1 MNDDKIHFIDPSS
14 EYKKYIQNGKAVIP
28 DGVTEIISNAFL
40 GCFNLISIEIPDS
53 VTEIGHE
60 AFHGC
65 ISLTSIKIP
74 KSVKKIGNAAFISC
88 RNLTTVEIS
97 RGLTEIGSYVF
108 KGCSS
113 LVSVEIPDSVV
124 EIGEKAFGDCGALKS
139 LEIPD
144 SVIRIGDRAFWDCS
158 DLTSIDIPD
167 SVTSIGYSAFE
178 GCSKLVSMVVSS
190 ENKFYCSK
198 YNCILSI
205 DGETLIAGCQTSVI
219 PNGVKKIGPRAFG
232 GCCGLKYIEIPRSVV
247 EIGEEA
253 FINCSGLT
261 NIEIPD
267 SVVKIG
273 DGAFCYCDGLR
284 TLVLSNGVTW
294 IGENAFADCSGLTTL
309 EIPDSVT
316 KIVDEAFYGCSGI
329 RELHI
334 HLKNP
339 DAAEGILKSCGLVFS
354 QISLFV
360 PIGTGYAYRHHDFFK
375 QFKEIIAT
383 NTHSMK
389 EIVSDKNERTHVSE
403 NPKVIQRKAQYV
415 FFDTETTGLPKDY
428 KAPSSA
434 INNWPRMIQL
444 SWITVDDK
452 GDIINE
458 NDHIIYPDG
467 FAIPVAVSQV
477 NHITT
482 EIAQKTGDPIRTV
495 LAAFISDVE
504 QAEVIVGHNISFDKH
519 VVGAEL
525 IRLGNNDTIA
535 SKRSI
540 CTMQST
546 VDFCRI
552 PGHYGFKYPKLQEL
566 YYKLFNQKF
575 EDAHNAL
582 SDIRATLKCFVELK
596 QRGIIND

>member
-14 EYKKYIQNGKAVIP
+14 EYKKYIHNGKAVIP
-28 DGVTEIISNAFL
+28 DGVTEIISNAFR
-40 GCFNLISIEIPDS
+40 GCGDLVSIEIPDS

-60 AFHGC
+60 AFYGC
-65 ISLTSIKIP
+65 VSLTSIRIP
-74 KSVKKIGNAAFISC
+74 KSVTKIGNAAFIGC
-88 RNLTTVEIS
+88 RNLTSVEIP
-97 RGLTEIGSYVF
+97 RGVTEISSYTF
-108 KGCSS
+108 KNCTS
-113 LVSVEIPDSVV
+113 LLSVEIPDSIV
-124 EIGEKAFGDCGALKS
+124 EIGNQAFSGCGALKS

-144 SVIRIGDRAFWDCS
+144 SVIAIQPLAFEGCS
-158 DLTSIDIPD
+158 DLTSIEIPD
-167 SVTSIGYSAFE
+167 SVTIIGYAAFDR
-178 GCSKLVSMVVSS
+178 CSKLVSLAVSS
-190 ENKFYCSK
+190 ENKNYCSK
-198 YNCILSI
+198 QNCILSL

-219 PNGVKKIGPRAFG
+219 PNNVKKIGPRAFV
-232 GCCGLKYIEIPRSVV
+232 GCCNLKHIEIPQSVV
-247 EIGEEA
+247 EIGDDA
-253 FINCSGLT
+253 FIGCKGLT
-261 NIEIPD
+261 TIEIPD
-267 SVVKIG
+267 SVDRIG
-273 DGAFCYCDGLR
+273 DGAFCYCNGLKS
-284 TLVLSNGVTW
+284 LVIHKGVTC
-294 IGENAFADCSGLTTL
+294 IGECAFSDCSGLTTL

-316 KIVDEAFYGCSGI
+316 EIVDEAFYGCSSI

-339 DAAEGILKSCGLVFS
+339 DAAEGILKSCGLDFS

-360 PIGTGYAYRHHDFFK
+360 PIGTGYAYRHHEFFK
-375 QFKEIIAT
+375 QFKEVIAS
-383 NTHSMK
+383 NTHSMD
-389 EIVSDKNERTHVSE
+389 VFSSDKNEEPHVSE
-403 NPKVIQRKAQYV
+403 NLKDKQRKARYV

-452 GDIINE
+452 GEIINE

-467 FAIPVAVSQV
+467 FTIPVVVSQV

-482 EIAQKTGDPIRTV
+482 EIAQQTGNPIKTV
-495 LAAFISDVE
+495 LAAFMSDVE

-525 IRLGNNDTIA
+525 IRLGKNDTIA

-552 PGHYGFKYPKLQEL
+552 PGYYGFKYPKLQEL
-566 YYKLFNQKF
+566 
-575 EDAHNAL
+575 
-582 SDIRATLKCFVELK
+582 
-596 QRGIIND
+596 